1 MATPTPSPAE
11 PAAPAAPP
19 AAPIALDPAL
29 GDPAAPPLRD
39 SRMDFLP
46 GGALDTRLDRSDDS
60 LSAVNATL
68 TVPSGGYSGIKVD
81 DLEGGPTRV
90 RGALS
95 DGAPVGL
102 LVLIALALGW
112 LLWRFLFRS
121 GRVNFAGQDG
131 NR

>member
-19 AAPIALDPAL
+19 ALDPAL
-29 GDPAAPPLRD
+29 GDSAAPPQRD

-46 GGALDTRLDRSDDS
+46 GAAMDARFDRSGDS
-60 LSAVNATL
+60 FSAAASAANA
-68 TVPSGGYSGIKVD
+68 PSGGYSGIKVD
-81 DLEGGPTRV
+81 DLEGGPLQA

-102 LVLIALALGW
+102 LVLIALVLGW
-112 LLWRFLFRS
+112 LLWRFLFNS